1 MEKRM
6 PALYLPRA
14 ARMILSEDDDEQ
26 FVETHLRTLDLR
38 PERYSKRER
47 VVKTPDFKV
56 MRDGQVRFFCEVKRI
71 FGDWK
76 TNGIWE
82 ERSGENR
89 IYNSIATHIGKAVEQ
104 FDAVNA
110 GLLVPNVLAFVNHD
124 RLCGA
129 LDLFSVVTRRA
140 VDGDGKS
147 LSPSGSSRKDPSR
160 TRYVESIYSFGG
172 MKLK

>member
-1 MEKRM
+1 
-6 PALYLPRA
+6 
-14 ARMILSEDDDEQ
+14 MILSEDDDEQ
-26 FVETHLRTLDLR
+26 FVETHLRTLDLQ